1 VRHTYLLEEGTWIA
15 AGTYIDDNGER
26 IRAGGETTTVHQ
38 QDIWLHDGSLR
49 LTMAE
54 STEFTNRYEVTPLA
68 PDALLTT
75 WVSDNPSLGKLH
87 GTFVVVTDSIL
98 SRYQSENGI
107 YQGFE
112 CLVQI
117 DTATYSNRGVLLQN
131 GSRISSWAL
140 TLSRLK

>member
-1 VRHTYLLEEGTWIA
+1 VKHTYLLEEGRWIA
-15 AGTYIDDNGER
+15 AGTYIDDSGER

-38 QDIWLHDGSLR
+38 QDVWLHEGSLR
-49 LTMAE
+49 IMLAKP
-54 STEFTNRYEVTPLA
+54 TEFANRYEVAPLA

-75 WVSDNPSLGKLH
+75 WVSDNPTLGKLH
-87 GTFVVVTDSIL
+87 GTFVIVTDSIL
-98 SRYQSENGI
+98 SRYQSENGL

-117 DTATYSNRGVLLQN
+117 DTATYSNRGVLLHN
-131 GSRISSWAL
+131 GSRVSSWAL